1 MPPSHF
7 SPSRETRLSPAAP
20 DGPTSPRGEAD
31 ILANR
36 KLIRPSL
43 AGLREQ
49 MAKVPAAAPPSGA
62 PARMPKKPVP
72 PEQTN
77 AEAFYYIKQMQAK
90 TPVVLV
96 LQDGERVRGTIEWYD
111 RHCLKIHRQGE
122 PNLLIYK
129 ANVKYIYKLEEES
142 AGPASRPSEPGA

>member
-7 SPSRETRLSPAAP
+7 SPSREPLAREPHFGAPAP
-20 DGPTSPRGEAD
+20 PRSAETD

-49 MAKVPAAAPPSGA
+49 MAKAPAPAAGA
-62 PARMPKKPVP
+62 GPARIPKKPVP

-96 LQDGERVRGTIEWYD
+96 LQDGERIRGVIEWYD

-129 ANVKYIYKLEEES
+129 ANVKYIYKLEEEA
-142 AGPASRPSEPGA
+142 AG

>member
-1 MPPSHF
+1 MPA
-7 SPSRETRLSPAAP
+7 RPAGEP
-20 DGPTSPRGEAD
+20 DT
-31 ILANR
+31 LANR

-49 MAKVPAAAPPSGA
+49 LAKAPVAAIAPVRA
-62 PARMPKKPVP
+62 PKKPVP

-77 AEAFYYIKQMQAK
+77 AEVFYYVKQMQAK

-96 LQDGERVRGTIEWYD
+96 LQDGERIRGTIEWYD
-111 RHCLKIHRQGE
+111 RHCLKIHRHGE

-129 ANVKYIYKLEEES
+129 ANVKYIYKLEEEAEAGS
-142 AGPASRPSEPGA
+142 AAGANPDPPDVP

>member
-1 MPPSHF
+1 MPPSHLP
-7 SPSRETRLSPAAP
+7 SSREPLGGEPRFAAAAAP
-20 DGPTSPRGEAD
+20 ARQAEAD

-49 MAKVPAAAPPSGA
+49 MAKGPASAAAG
-62 PARMPKKPVP
+62 PARLPKKPVP

-96 LQDGERVRGTIEWYD
+96 LQDGERIRGVIEWYD

-129 ANVKYIYKLEEES
+129 ANVKYIYKLEEEA
-142 AGPASRPSEPGA
+142 AG

>member
-1 MPPSHF
+1 MPPSQF
-7 SPSRETRLSPAAP
+7 PSSREPRFSAPIAPRPALPEP
-20 DGPTSPRGEAD
+20 DT
-31 ILANR
+31 LANR

-49 MAKVPAAAPPSGA
+49 MAKTPVAAAAAPAA
-62 PARMPKKPVP
+62 PPRSPKKPVP

-77 AEAFYYIKQMQAK
+77 AEAFYYVKQMQAK

-96 LQDGERVRGTIEWYD
+96 LQDGERIRGVIEWYD
-111 RHCLKIHRQGE
+111 RHCLKIHRTGE

-142 AGPASRPSEPGA
+142 AGA